1 MNKNRSFYLLIV
13 IVIVIMILL
22 CLLYLMVPDGYQN
35 YIVFVR
41 EVLLMGGGI
50 ITAVYVGRGFYFQ
63 VEWNKSDVS
72 FKLLGDFND
81 KKMGRNRSR
90 LEKAYKGDKKCFY
103 DRLRQDDVLWHSFL
117 MLSGFFEDMSMAIQR
132 GYVDEEL
139 IYFSLR
145 NIVKVNW
152 GVLKDCIYEYRVKEG
167 CQYYLSEFE
176 KLGKSWEKGISLTSE
191 KKFPDQFNYSSGLED
206 AVY

>member
-1 MNKNRSFYLLIV
+1 VLIV
-13 IVIVIMILL
+13 IVVIIMISL
-22 CLLYLMVPDGYQN
+22 CLLYFMLPNGYQN
-35 YIVFVR
+35 DIVFVR

-81 KKMGRNRSR
+81 KDMSRNRSL
-90 LEKAYKGDKKCFY
+90 LEKTYEGNDKCSY
-103 DRLRQDDVLWHSFL
+103 DRLCKDDVLKGSFL

-139 IYFSLR
+139 LYFSLR

-152 GVLKDCIYEYRVKEG
+152 KGLSECIKQYREKKENPH
-167 CQYYLSEFE
+167 YLSEFE
-176 KLGKSWEKGISLTSE
+176 RLGESWGKEMSLSSG
-191 KKFPDQFNYSSGLED
+191 KKFSNRFNDCSGLGD
-206 AVY
+206 ILQ